1 MYKIPSPGAR
11 GGPCES
17 KCRHG
22 HCYNA
27 RRIATMT
34 CATCMN
40 LAGYNRMLYTVK
52 SSATRKVL
60 EVEHAACRLLR
71 EETGGAESKSV

>member
-1 MYKIPSPGAR
+1 
-11 GGPCES
+11 
-17 KCRHG
+17 
-22 HCYNA
+22 
-27 RRIATMT
+27 
-34 CATCMN
+34 MN